1 MKMTSLLQIVDKLHE
16 ASKINNTQQVSG
28 CVSSLGCVDT
38 GGLLKTHKLLQTCS
52 RLFSMLVQPCYPVVF
67 VLVAPSWLTTYYK
80 VVELDK
86 LVTSCRKNFVA
97 TCGKDN
103 SLLTSL

>member
-1 MKMTSLLQIVDKLHE
+1 MTSLLQIVDKLHE

-28 CVSSLGCVDT
+28 CVDT
-38 GGLLKTHKLLQTCS
+38 GGLLKTHNLLQTCS

-86 LVTSCRKNFVA
+86 LVTSCRNNFVA
-97 TCGKDN
+97 TRGKDN